1 VRRHGEESD
10 ERELA
15 VLDASQFGTLILTM
29 MNDPVLNEGSEV
41 PLYRQLSDA
50 ILHQIQNGEIQPG
63 DRLPPTRELAAR
75 LNLNR
80 TTVSAAY
87 AALEE
92 KGFIRGHVGRGSF
105 VTGVPHPAASMAGLD
120 WEAILPRSHT
130 PGTLAQP
137 AELSFAASRPDHE
150 GFPMAQFRRL
160 AKEVIDSPGARE
172 ILQLGSPFGYGPLR
186 NYLLEQAR
194 QEGTARA
201 GDDVIITNGCQQAL
215 DLLAR
220 ALASRGEAIVVEDPV
235 YRGLRKVFECT
246 GVAIVPAP
254 VGEHGVDPALL
265 NALLVRYKPRAVA
278 LTPSF
283 QNPTGAS
290 IPAANRAAI
299 VESVVRAGAVLIES
313 DIYSE
318 LRYEGQPAP
327 TLKRLDESGNTILLR
342 SYSKVSFPG
351 LRVGWVI
358 APRPVIQCLAEFKQV
373 SDLHSDHLAQA
384 VLFHFANSGEMERHI
399 RRRRES
405 GAERLDA
412 TLSACSRYL
421 PPGARFTRPEGGLNV
436 WVELPAPLDAHE
448 LLMRAQEQGVN
459 FLPGTYFSEGHA
471 HSRFLRLSFGG
482 LTPKDIERGIRII
495 GGIANKELNSVAQEA
510 FEPAPALV

>member
-1 VRRHGEESD
+1 M
-10 ERELA
+10 
-15 VLDASQFGTLILTM
+15 LDDL
-29 MNDPVLNEGSEV
+29 VLNERSDV

-50 ILHQIQNGEIQPG
+50 ILRHIESGEIQPG
-63 DRLPPTRELAAR
+63 ERLPPTRELAAR
-75 LNLNR
+75 LRLNR

-87 AALEE
+87 ATLEE

-105 VTGVPHPAASMAGLD
+105 VIGPPRRAGEMAGLD
-120 WEAILPRSHT
+120 WETILPPSEA
-130 PGTLAQP
+130 PAPQP
-137 AELSFAASRPDHE
+137 AGISFASSRPDND

-194 QEGTARA
+194 GEGTARE
-201 GDDVIITNGCQQAL
+201 GDDIIITNGCQQAL

-220 ALASRGEAIVVEDPV
+220 VLASRGEAIVVEDPV
-235 YRGLRKVFECT
+235 YRGLRKVFEQAGAT
-246 GVAIVPAP
+246 IVPAA
-254 VGEHGVDPALL
+254 VGENGVDPAMLDSLL
-265 NALLVRYKPRAVA
+265 IKHKPRAVA

-290 IPAANRAAI
+290 IPAGNRAEI
-299 VESVVRAGAVLIES
+299 VESAVRAGVVLIES
-313 DIYSE
+313 DIYSA

-327 TLKRLDESGNTILLR
+327 TLKRLDASGNTILLR

-358 APRPVIQCLAEFKQV
+358 APRPVIQCLAELKQT

-384 VLFHFANSGEMERHI
+384 VLFHFANSGEMARHI
-399 RRRRES
+399 KRTRES
-405 GAERLDA
+405 GAERLA
-412 TLSACSRYL
+412 AALSACGRYL
-421 PPGARFTRPEGGLNV
+421 PPGARFTRPEGGLNL
-436 WVELPAPLDAHE
+436 WVELPAPLDAHDI
-448 LLMRAQEQGVN
+448 LMRAQEQGVS
-459 FLPGTYFSEGHA
+459 FLPGNYFTEGRA
-471 HSRFLRLSFGG
+471 YARFLRLSFGG
-482 LTPKDIERGIRII
+482 LAPKEIERGIRII
-495 GGIANKELNSVAQEA
+495 GAIAVKELNSATQKA

>member
-1 VRRHGEESD
+1 MIEN
-10 ERELA
+10 L
-15 VLDASQFGTLILTM
+15 
-29 MNDPVLNEGSEV
+29 VLNEGSGV

-50 ILHQIQNGEIQPG
+50 ILRQIESGEIQPG
-63 DRLPPTRELAAR
+63 HRLPPTRELAAR
-75 LNLNR
+75 LSLNR

-105 VTGVPHPAASMAGLD
+105 VIGAPRLDAEMAGLD
-120 WEAILPRSHT
+120 WDAILPPSEARM
-130 PGTLAQP
+130 TLAQP
-137 AELSFAASRPDHE
+137 VDISFATSRPDND
-150 GFPMAQFRRL
+150 GLPLAQFRRL
-160 AKEVIDSPGARE
+160 AKEVIDSPSARE

-194 QEGTARA
+194 QEGTARE
-201 GDDVIITNGCQQAL
+201 GDDIIITNGCQQAL

-220 ALASRGEAIVVEDPV
+220 VLASRGETIVVEDPV
-235 YRGLRKVFECT
+235 YRGLRKVFEHAGAT
-246 GVAIVPAP
+246 IAPAP
-254 VGEHGVDPALL
+254 VGENGVDPAVLDSL
-265 NALLVRYKPRAVA
+265 MVRYKPRAVA

-299 VESVVRAGAVLIES
+299 VESVVRTGVVLIES

-358 APRPVIQCLAEFKQV
+358 APRPVIQCIAELKQT

-384 VLFHFANSGEMERHI
+384 VLFHFANSGEMARHI
-399 RRRRES
+399 KRTRES
-405 GAERLDA
+405 GAERLNA
-412 TLSACSRYL
+412 TLSACGRYL
-421 PPGARFTRPEGGLNV
+421 PPGCRFTRPEGGLNV
-436 WVELPAPLDAHE
+436 WLELPASLDAHE
-448 LLMRAQEQGVN
+448 ILLRAQEQGVS
-459 FLPGTYFSEGHA
+459 FLPGTYFSEGRA

-482 LTPKDIERGIRII
+482 LAPKDIDRGIRII
-495 GGIANKELNSVAQEA
+495 GGIATKELNNARHKA